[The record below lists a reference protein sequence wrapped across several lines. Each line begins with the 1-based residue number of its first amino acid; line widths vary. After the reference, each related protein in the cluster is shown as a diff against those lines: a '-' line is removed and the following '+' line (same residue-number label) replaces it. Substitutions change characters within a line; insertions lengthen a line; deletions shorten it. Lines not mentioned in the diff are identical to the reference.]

1 MLQREVQEDPQPKE
15 QQADEDMTTMESTE
29 AVPGQ
34 AEIRRQADKDGLH
47 KRRGIWHYKL
57 KIAGKWKEF
66 STRQRNFQEARKVY
80 RDAQHA
86 QDENRL
92 PTDMSKWPFE
102 KALQSWR
109 TERDMAVARNT
120 RRIDRERS
128 KPLLAVFG
136 GTRLCEIGT
145 NEIHAYRSKRATTV
159 SNRTINLEV
168 KVLRMVLKQAKLW
181 SRIAEDCKPLPE
193 NKRGPGRAL
202 LPDEEKRLFEIASSN
217 PDWFVAYNAALVAA
231 NTTARGCEL
240 KGLRLAD
247 VDLNLRTMTVRSA
260 SAKTA
265 ASVRVIPLN
274 ETAAFAME
282 ALIERARTLGA
293 NDPNHFIVPAI
304 KSRAEKIYVFSKPT
318 GSWRKAWGTLTKAAG
333 LTGFRFHDLRHHCIT
348 RMAENGV
355 PEQTLMAL
363 AGHISRQM
371 LEHYSHVRMQA
382 KREAVAAL
390 DVVSPPTRTKR
401 AEDRVI

>member
-1 MLQREVQEDPQPKE
+1 MEPTEGAIGRAEV
-15 QQADEDMTTMESTE
+15 
-29 AVPGQ
+29 
-34 AEIRRQADKDGLH
+34 RRQTDKDGLH

-66 STRQRNFQEARKVY
+66 SARTRNFQDARKAY
-80 RDAQHA
+80 RDAMRDQE
-86 QDENRL
+86 ENRL
-92 PTDMSKWPFE
+92 PTDMAKWPFE
-102 KALQSWR
+102 KALQSWY
-109 TERDMAVARNT
+109 TGRDMAVGRNT

-128 KPLLAVFG
+128 KPLLAAFG
-136 GTRLCEIGT
+136 ATRLCEIGG
-145 NEIHAYRSKRATTV
+145 NEVRAYQSKRAATV

-168 KVLRMVLKQAKLW
+168 KVLRMVLKDAKLW
-181 SRIAEDCKPLPE
+181 SRIAEDCKSLPE

-202 LPDEEKRLFEIASSN
+202 LPDEEKRLFEMASSN
-217 PDWFVAYNAALVAA
+217 PDWFVAFNAALVAA
-231 NTTARGCEL
+231 NTTARGCEV

-247 VDLNLRTMTVRSA
+247 VDLKARTMTVRSA

-265 ASVRVIPLN
+265 ASIRVIPLN

-282 ALIERARTLGA
+282 ALIERARALGA
-293 NDPNHFIVPAI
+293 NDPSHFIVPAI
-304 KSRAEKIYVFSKPT
+304 KSRAEKVYVFSKPM

-348 RMAENGV
+348 RMAEKGV
-355 PEQTLMAL
+355 PEQTLMAI
-363 AGHISRQM
+363 AGHISREM

-390 DVVSPPTRTKR
+390 DVPKNPTVTKQ
-401 AEDRVI
+401 AEGLVN